1 MAHDS
6 HAVTHARTLPAD
18 LSAPAFV
25 EGWKSRAVIVTVV
38 FLVLTVILAF
48 LGQSQDGLGWEHFMR
63 AWVLGLMM
71 TFGWTVGGLALLMV
85 QYCSGGKWG
94 LLLRRPL
101 EAMSRCLPVVV
112 MYWAVPAVSIYI
124 GGIGRKLYLWSQ
136 FPTEADTA
144 SALKAG
150 LITEMQAHCI
160 DFKRGMLNPNMF
172 MIISVMCFAIWFFYQ
187 RRLNKMSMVRDSQG
201 PETTP
206 YWIKKFENL
215 SGPGIVVY
223 ALSMTAAVI
232 YWVMSMDV
240 TWFSSVYG
248 LLFLV
253 GQGYSVLALGIIVS
267 LSLSKAEPF
276 KTILRMTEQHDL
288 GKLTFAFVMLNI
300 YLAFGQFLIIWSGN
314 LPEEI
319 PWYLD
324 RIRGHWGII
333 ITLDFIFHWLI
344 PFSMLLSRDIKR
356 NKKRLIRVCQ
366 WMIFAKAFDLFWLI
380 EPNFKDAARNLHFS
394 WGILEYAT
402 LPVAMSA
409 FWIAYFCIQLQRRP
423 LVQVNDPHTAEIL
436 EPEHAHA

>member
-6 HAVTHARTLPAD
+6 NTASHAKQLPAD

-25 EGWKSRAVIVTVV
+25 DGWRSRALIVGAVFSVIA
-38 FLVLTVILAF
+38 VILAF
-48 LGQSQDGLGWEHFMR
+48 LGQAQDGLGWDHFLR
-63 AWVLGLMM
+63 AWVLGLML
-71 TFGWTVGGLALLMV
+71 TFGWSVGGLALLMV

-101 EAMSRCLPVVV
+101 EAMSRSLPVVLV
-112 MYWAVPAVSIYI
+112 YWLVT
-124 GGIGRKLYLWSQ
+124 GFFMKRLYLWANFSSNS
-136 FPTEADTA
+136 DTA
-144 SALKAG
+144 AALKAG
-150 LITEMQAHCI
+150 VISEVQKHCM
-160 DFKRGMLNPNMF
+160 DFKRGMLNPEMF
-172 MIISVMCFAIWFFYQ
+172 WLVGALCFAIWFFYTY
-187 RRLNKMSMVRDSQG
+187 RLTALGLRRDSES
-201 PETTP
+201 PDTTP
-206 YWIKKFENL
+206 YWIKKLENI

-223 ALSMTAAVI
+223 SLTMTAAVI
-232 YWVMSMDV
+232 YWVMAMDP

-267 LSLSKAEPF
+267 IALSKAEPF
-276 KTILRMTEQHDL
+276 KTILRQTEQHDL

-319 PWYLD
+319 NWYLD

-344 PFSMLLSRDIKR
+344 PFTLLLSRDIKR
-356 NKKRLIRVCQ
+356 NKKRLTRVCQ
-366 WMIFAKAFDLFWLI
+366 WMVFAKAFDLFWLI

-394 WGILEYAT
+394 WGILEYAAV
-402 LPVAMSA
+402 PVAMTA
-409 FWIAYFCIQLQRRP
+409 FWVAYFCTRLKTRP